1 MRKVLAVITAL
12 MLAAIVFVPAM
23 GYTISPE
30 ARTNY
35 TINSERVNYTIGSG
49 TPAHET
55 VYNEEMAEHYPTYSI
70 SSTPMP
76 YSIKLGATTKYSIK
90 PGINPT
96 KIEVLGGYR
105 SSVFGSSERVGKGL
119 IVPTEPENATEQA
132 IGHPAPAANP
142 VAPNVI
148 DLTKPESVTNAA
160 NATAN
165 ATANVTANV
174 TAPAP
179 EVVKP
184 ANETANA
191 TANVTAPAPAVV
203 KFAIMGKVTEENKTG
218 LADVKVNL
226 EQPAKTVIANT
237 TTSKDGSYSF
247 SDLMPGDYVVA
258 EVLPA
263 NWTAVSPAD
272 GMASVTLKDK
282 NETIDFVNKMMPAP
296 APAPEMPAG
305 NQTNTTATQ

>member
-49 TPAHET
+49 MPAHET

-76 YSIKLGATTKYSIK
+76 YSIKLGATAKYSIK

-132 IGHPAPAANP
+132 IGHPAPAAKP
-142 VAPNVI
+142 AAPNVI
-148 DLTKPESVTNAA
+148 DLTNTSNLTMPA
-160 NATAN
+160 NE
-165 ATANVTANV
+165 TANVTAN
-174 TAPAP
+174 
-179 EVVKP
+179 E
-184 ANETANA
+184 
-191 TANVTAPAPAVV
+191 TAPAPAVV
-203 KFAIMGKVTEENKTG
+203 KLAIMGKVTDENNTG

-237 TTSKDGSYSF
+237 TTSNDGSYSF

-258 EVLPA
+258 EVLSA

-272 GMASVTLKDK
+272 GMASVTLKDM

-305 NQTNTTATQ
+305 NQTNTTAIQ